1 MTYYVRCIK
10 VPSCLCFLLC
20 SYIDNTYSQQHL
32 RSLNSDIL
40 YCGYI
45 FKGTC
50 TCLSRF
56 LLTVSNGRFALTYGQ
71 FEHNIMEEKEKKY
84 HEDLEDEDLIPT
96 PPDGGWG
103 WMVTFAS
110 LVCNFIV
117 DGIGYAFGV
126 LLPIFAEHFEE
137 SKGKV
142 SLVGSLLFG
151 VYLCSGPIAS
161 GLVNKFGCRPV
172 TIAGSIIA
180 SVGFLLGSFAPNLNI
195 LILTY
200 GVLGGLGFG
209 LIYLPSI
216 VTVGFY
222 FEKRRALATGIAM
235 CGSGIGTFVFS
246 PLNDYLLGLYGWRN
260 LLFIQSGIILNGVV
274 CGMLMRPLKVKPRK
288 RSKNDTLNNHAK
300 KMSEES
306 RQRTESD
313 PDVYERKILTDLISK
328 DPSMRDITN
337 GRGSLPEVHYVSTK
351 SNEINSN
358 MKETYQPL
366 IIKEIIPRTNRS
378 RADSQPSVMQN
389 RLDFARPMYKKDIF
403 YRGSI
408 DRIPQFRSQPNVHS
422 YVTSITSIPG
432 IDEPEKPS
440 VWDKC
445 TCLPKTVTDILKEML
460 DFSLMLKI
468 SFFMLFIGNVF
479 ACTGYFI
486 PFSYIVDRAVQM
498 GISSSN
504 AAFLLSIMGITNTIG
519 RVLCGFLA
527 DLSFVNPLILNNA
540 MLVLSAAILFLEPLC
555 TTYAMLVGFSVIY
568 GLCIAAYISLTSPI
582 ICDLLGI
589 GKLSNAF
596 GLLILARG
604 VSGIYGPP
612 LAGAVFQATNNYDA
626 SFYLGGGMYLLSAVC
641 HMVLHFPCIKKEEQR
656 KDLDIR

>member
-1 MTYYVRCIK
+1 
-10 VPSCLCFLLC
+10 
-20 SYIDNTYSQQHL
+20 
-32 RSLNSDIL
+32 
-40 YCGYI
+40 
-45 FKGTC
+45 
-50 TCLSRF
+50 
-56 LLTVSNGRFALTYGQ
+56 
-71 FEHNIMEEKEKKY
+71 MEEKEKKY

-103 WMVTFAS
+103 WMVTFSS

-313 PDVYERKILTDLISK
+313 PDVYERKILTDLMSK
-328 DPSMRDITN
+328 DPSIRDITN

-440 VWDKC
+440 VWNKC

>member
-1 MTYYVRCIK
+1 
-10 VPSCLCFLLC
+10 
-20 SYIDNTYSQQHL
+20 
-32 RSLNSDIL
+32 
-40 YCGYI
+40 
-45 FKGTC
+45 
-50 TCLSRF
+50 
-56 LLTVSNGRFALTYGQ
+56 
-71 FEHNIMEEKEKKY
+71 MEEKEKKY

-110 LVCNFIV
+110 LICNFIV

-126 LLPIFAEHFEE
+126 LLPFFAEHFEE

-142 SLVGSLLFG
+142 SLVGSLLCG
-151 VYLCSGPIAS
+151 VSLCSGPIAS

-222 FEKRRALATGIAM
+222 FEKRRAAATGIAL

-288 RSKNDTLNNHAK
+288 RSKNDTLNNDAK

-313 PDVYERKILTDLISK
+313 PDVYERNILTDLQSK
-328 DPSMRDITN
+328 DPSIREITN

-351 SNEINSN
+351 SNEIISN
-358 MKETYQPL
+358 MKETFQPL
-366 IIKEIIPRTNRS
+366 IKKEIIPRTNRS
-378 RADSQPSVMQN
+378 RADSQPSVMQH
-389 RLDFARPMYKKDIF
+389 RVDFARPMYKKDIF
-403 YRGSI
+403 YGGSI

-422 YVTSITSIPG
+422 YVASITSIPG
-432 IDEPEKPS
+432 IDEPERSS

-468 SFFMLFIGNVF
+468 SFFMLFIGNFF

-504 AAFLLSIMGITNTIG
+504 AAFLLSIIGITNTIG

-540 MLVLSAAILFLEPLC
+540 MLVLSAAVLFLEPLC

-568 GLCIAAYISLTSPI
+568 GLCIAAYTSMTSPI

-656 KDLDIR
+656 KELDIR